1 MNVEL
6 TYPEMRKGSHEW
18 KTVVA
23 GMLFFLG
30 FSGLLVWW
38 QRVYG
43 ERHSPKHTR
52 HNHNIHT
59 YIHTHTHTH
68 THTRAHIQTHAH
80 THTHTHT
87 HPHVEY
93 STHGLRVLEINSS

>member
-1 MNVEL
+1 MCVCVSVCVCGVVYRMNFEL

-38 QRVYG
+38 QRIYG
-43 ERHSPKHTR
+43 ERHTR

-59 YIHTHTHTH
+59 YTHTHTH
-68 THTRAHIQTHAH
+68 TNTDKHRQTH
-80 THTHTHT
+80 T
-87 HPHVEY
+87 VY
-93 STHGLRVLEINSS
+93 V